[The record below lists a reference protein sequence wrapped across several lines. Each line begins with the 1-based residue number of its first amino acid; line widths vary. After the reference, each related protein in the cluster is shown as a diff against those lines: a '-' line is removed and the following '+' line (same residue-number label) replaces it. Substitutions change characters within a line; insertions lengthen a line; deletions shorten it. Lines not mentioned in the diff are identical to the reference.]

1 MQLEQYS
8 KATLE
13 TAVGLRIIDDSLWR
27 LVAAKQNVCQEI
39 LRTLLDMPKLKVVKV
54 NVQEVIQSLHREIT
68 IDALCI
74 LDDGSICNIE
84 MQKGDGNDD
93 IKRTR
98 FHASSITA
106 KYTPKGTDFE
116 NIPNVTILYITQYDA
131 LKNNRTITHVSRCMN
146 TKNGKYVPINDGEDI
161 VFANTEV
168 KEASDKSELLQLM
181 LRKDAFYSD
190 KFPATSKAINYFKN
204 TKGGMS
210 KVCKSVE
217 LYAENYA
224 KKYAENYAKEVAKE
238 YFNNGRI
245 KTITDFLS
253 NGGSKADAKKMLNA
267 SAKEIKEAEA
277 RLIK

>member
-1 MQLEQYS
+1 MQLDHYS

-13 TAVGLRIIDDSLWR
+13 TASGLRIIDDSLWR
-27 LVAAKQNVCQEI
+27 LVVAKQNVCQEI

-106 KYTPKGTDFE
+106 KHTPKGTDFE

-146 TKNGKYVPINDGEDI
+146 TKSGKYVPINDGEDI

-168 KEASDKSELLQLM
+168 KENSDKSELLQLM
-181 LRKDAFYSD
+181 LRKDAFYND
-190 KFPATSKAINYFKN
+190 KFPATSKAVNYFKN

-224 KKYAENYAKEVAKE
+224 KKYAEEVAKE
-238 YFNNGRI
+238 SFNNGRI
-245 KTITDFLS
+245 KAITDFLS
-253 NGGSKADAKKMLNA
+253 NGGTKADAKKMLNA
-267 SAKEIKEAEA
+267 SAKEIKEAA
-277 RLIK
+277 SRLIK